1 VTELTEYAIEDVM
14 TLVRRPIR
22 PAAGETYR
30 EIGLRSFG
38 KGIFHKEPV
47 TAEAIAGKKVF
58 KIQPG
63 DLIFSNVFAW
73 EGAVAIA
80 SEQEKGMIG
89 SHRFMTY
96 EVHAEVA
103 DARYLLHYFCGG
115 PGLNV
120 IRGASPGSAG
130 RNRTLGVRAFAA
142 KRILLPSRVE
152 QRRIADKLDTA
163 LEKCMTIQTLRSHAS
178 SLRVSLQE
186 AMVHEALERS
196 TETVRMGDVVTLKRD
211 EIDVFPEKTYRPIGM
226 RGFGRG
232 IIRYEPMPGSQLG
245 KLRFYKFPDSAL
257 VLSNIKAWE
266 GAIGVTSKN
275 EEEFVAS
282 NRFLFYVPKDGSVNI
297 SYLRHYLLA
306 RKGLS
311 QISACSPGAADRNRT
326 LGVKRF
332 ENIRFDLP
340 PRDTQDRVASTLDGL
355 NERLSAAHS
364 LPTLQAL
371 PPSLLDAAFSGRL

>member
-80 SEQEKGMIG
+80 SEQERGMIG
-89 SHRFMTY
+89 SHRFMTHQ
-96 EVHAEVA
+96 VNVKVA